1 MRIAVLTGFTD
12 DALSGNP
19 VPILVLLC
27 AFAELQIRKERMIM
41 KKNRAIV
48 VLLCI
53 LLILA
58 GVTYIDIFGANPEG
72 GGSISDINLGLDLA
86 GGVSITY
93 QVVGDEE
100 PSATDMNDTIAKL
113 QKRVEGYSTE
123 AIVYQEGSD
132 RINIE
137 IPGVSDANA
146 ILQELGRPGSLYFIS
161 QTDPEGN
168 LNYSQ
173 QTVQNADGTY
183 GIGYVLTKSIDE
195 LLENGSIL
203 VQGTDVSSASA
214 GSVQTQMGSE
224 FVVSLTMTEEGKA
237 KFTQATQ
244 NAYDKNESLAI
255 YYDGNIISA
264 PSVNAVITDG
274 SAQISPMESYE
285 RAESLAST
293 IRIGGL
299 KLELEELH
307 SKVVGAQL
315 GVEAIDTS
323 LKAGAIGLVIVI
335 LFMIGVYLI
344 PGVAS
349 AIGLLFYVA
358 TVILL
363 LNGFDMTLTL
373 SGVAGIILSIG
384 MAVDANVIIFARIR
398 EELATG
404 KTVRNAVKIGFDK
417 ALSAIIDGNITT
429 LIAAGVLLLLGPGTV
444 KGFAQTLALGIVLSM
459 FTALVVTRYLIYA
472 FYALG
477 LKSEKFYGIG
487 KEHKV
492 LNILS
497 KKGIFFGVSLAVIV
511 AGFIVMGVN
520 KVSSGDALNYSLEF
534 KGGTATTVT
543 FQEAMT
549 LEKATAEVVPHIEE
563 VTGSAVQVQT
573 VQDSNEVIFKTNS
586 LSIDQRTALNQM
598 FVDTFGVDE
607 KMITS
612 ETISSTISDEMKSDT
627 IIAVVV
633 AIVCMLIYIRIRF
646 SDIRFG
652 ISSIIA
658 LIHDVLVVL
667 AFYAAARVSVSNTFV
682 ACMLTIVG
690 YSINATIVIFDR
702 IRENMAGMTHKDDLK
717 AIVNKSITQTMSRSI
732 FTSLTTFIM
741 VAVLYVLGVTS
752 IRDFALPL
760 MVGIVCGAYS
770 SICLAGSLW
779 YLLRIKFA
787 PKKKDK

>member
-1 MRIAVLTGFTD
+1 MSKNKAIA
-12 DALSGNP
+12 
-19 VPILVLLC
+19 
-27 AFAELQIRKERMIM
+27 
-41 KKNRAIV
+41 

-53 LLILA
+53 FLILA
-58 GVTYIDIFGANPEG
+58 GVTYVDIFGIDPQG
-72 GGSISDINLGLDLA
+72 TGSAADINLGLDLA

-93 QVVGDEE
+93 QVVGEE
-100 PSATDMNDTIAKL
+100 TPSATDMSDTIAKL

-123 AIVYQEGSD
+123 AIVYQEGTD

-146 ILQELGRPGSLYFIS
+146 ILQELGRPGALYFIA
-161 QTDPEGN
+161 QTDSEGN
-168 LNYSQ
+168 ANYRQ
-173 QTVQNADGTY
+173 QSVQNNDGTY
-183 GIGYVLTKSIDE
+183 GTAYVLTKTIDE
-195 LLENGSIL
+195 LLADGSIL
-203 VQGTDVSSASA
+203 VQGTDVKDASA
-214 GSVQTQMGSE
+214 GTMQTTMGSE
-224 FVVSLTMTEEGKA
+224 FVVSLTMTEEGTEKFAEATTNA
-237 KFTQATQ
+237 K
-244 NAYDKNESLAI
+244 NKRESLAI
-255 YYDGNIISA
+255 YYDGSIISA
-264 PSVNAVITDG
+264 PSVNTIITDG

-299 KLELEELH
+299 RLELEELH

-323 LKAGAIGLVIVI
+323 LKAGAIGLGIVVV
-335 LFMIGVYLI
+335 FMIAVYLV

-349 AIGLLFYVA
+349 AIALLCYVA
-358 TVILL
+358 LVILL

-398 EELATG
+398 EELGSG
-404 KTVRNAVKIGFDK
+404 KTVRNAIKIGFDK

-477 LKSEKFYGIG
+477 LKHEKFYGVG
-487 KEHKV
+487 KEHKT
-492 LNILS
+492 LQILS
-497 KKGIFFGVSLAVIV
+497 KKGIFFGISAALIV
-511 AGFIVMGVN
+511 AGFVVMGVN
-520 KVSSGDALNYSLEF
+520 TASTGDALNYSLEF

-543 FQEAMT
+543 FEEAMT
-549 LEKATAEVVPHIEE
+549 LEKANAEVVPLIEE
-563 VTGSAVQVQT
+563 ITNSTVQIQT
-573 VQDSNEVIFKTNS
+573 VQDSSEVIFKTNALS
-586 LSIDQRTALNQM
+586 VDQREELEKMFAENFSIDKEM
-598 FVDTFGVDE
+598 I
-607 KMITS
+607 KM
-612 ETISSTISDEMKSDT
+612 ETISSTISNEMKSDT

-633 AIVCMLIYIRIRF
+633 AIICMLVYIRIRF

-658 LIHDVLVVL
+658 LLHDVLVVL
-667 AFYAAARVSVSNTFV
+667 AFYAVARVSVSNTFV

-702 IRENMAGMTHKDDLK
+702 IRENMVNMTQKDDLK
-717 AIVNKSITQTMSRSI
+717 EIVNRSITQTMTRSI

-760 MVGIVCGAYS
+760 MVGIVCGTYS
-770 SICLAGSLW
+770 SVCLAGSLW
-779 YLLRIKFA
+779 YLFRTKFA
-787 PKKKDK
+787 PKKA